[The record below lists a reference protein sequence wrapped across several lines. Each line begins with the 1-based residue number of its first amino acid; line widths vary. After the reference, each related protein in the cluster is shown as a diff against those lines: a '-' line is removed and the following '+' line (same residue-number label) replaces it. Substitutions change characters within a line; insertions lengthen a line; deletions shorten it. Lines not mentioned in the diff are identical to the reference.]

1 MATPFRRALVT
12 GASSGIGRALVLELA
27 GRGTA
32 VVALARRRERLD
44 ELAREV
50 RMRHPAAPPV
60 AVLELDVTDGDA
72 LAVAI
77 ARADDEAPFDLVVA
91 NAGVGLG
98 APAAEL
104 TRAAVERTFAVNVLA
119 AAATLQA
126 ALPGMLARRR
136 GTLCGVSSLAGSG
149 GMPGSGAYAASK
161 AALSTLL
168 ETFAIDLAGSGVRVC
183 DVQPGYV
190 HSEMTAG
197 ASHPLPLVW
206 SAERAAAHIVA
217 RLERGAVRVRFPWPI
232 VLGLDALRV
241 LPRWVWRAVMR
252 RLSRAR

>member
-1 MATPFRRALVT
+1 MTTPFRRALVT

-32 VVALARRRERLD
+32 VVALARRRERLR
-44 ELAREV
+44 ELADEARA
-50 RMRHPAAPPV
+50 RHPGSPPV
-60 AVLELDVTDGDA
+60 VALELDVTDREA
-72 LAVAI
+72 LVSAI
-77 ARADDEAPFDLVVA
+77 ARADREAPFDLVVA

-98 APAAEL
+98 ASAAEL
-104 TRAAVERTFAVNVLA
+104 THEAVERTFAVNVLG

-126 ALPGMLARRR
+126 ALPGMLARGH

-161 AALSTLL
+161 AALSNLL
-168 ETFAIDLAGSGVRVC
+168 ETFAIDLAGTGVRVC

-197 ASHPLPLVW
+197 AGHPLPLVW

-232 VLGLDALRV
+232 VLALDVLRV
-241 LPRWVWRAVMR
+241 LPRGIFRAV
-252 RLSRAR
+252 LGHLARAR